1 MMVRDARPEDV
12 RQIEAVMAP
21 EVAAGRV
28 LPRAVRA
35 DEFLVAEDPQGRIV
49 GVVALAAWS
58 AAVVELGSLVSAAQ
72 GRGLGALLVAA
83 AVQEAARRGYTSIVA
98 LTSISGFFARN
109 GFLSVADRPWARAR
123 GCGTLPVADFPE
135 LGEAVANKARRCAA
149 CPRLAGCGQDLL
161 VRRLPVAHP
170 LQVQQVA

>member
-21 EVAAGRV
+21 AVAAGTV
-28 LPRAVRA
+28 LPRLVRA
-35 DEFLVAEDPQGRIV
+35 DDFLVAEDPHGQLV
-49 GVVALAAWS
+49 GVVALAPWS
-58 AAVVELGSLVSAAQ
+58 DDVVELGSLVSALP

-83 AVQEAARRGYTSIVA
+83 AVQEAARRGYSNIVA
-98 LTSISGFFARN
+98 LTGISGFFTRL

-123 GCGTLPVADFPE
+123 GCATLPVAEFPA
-135 LGEAVANKARRCAA
+135 LSEAVANKARRCAA

-161 VRRLPVAHP
+161 VRRLPLAHP
-170 LQVQQVA
+170 LAAQKVA